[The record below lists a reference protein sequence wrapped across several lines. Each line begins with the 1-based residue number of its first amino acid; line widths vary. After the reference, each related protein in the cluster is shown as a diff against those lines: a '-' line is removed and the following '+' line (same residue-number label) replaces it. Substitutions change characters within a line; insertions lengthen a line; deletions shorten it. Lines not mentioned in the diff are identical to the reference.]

1 MTDTQGNSTID
12 TGAIVRSLLTISA
25 ALFPGASTL
34 GIFAQHPSE
43 VQTVLIL
50 AGNAL
55 SALWLYLR
63 QPHPAIENPILDAA
77 HWLRATFR
85 KRPAP

>member
-1 MTDTQGNSTID
+1 MTDAQGNSTLD
-12 TGAIVRSLLTISA
+12 TGAIVRSLLTIAA
-25 ALFPGASTL
+25 ALFPGASTV

-43 VQTVLIL
+43 VQTILIL

-63 QPHPAIENPILDAA
+63 QPHPWLREPVMDAA
-77 HWLRATFR
+77 HWIHATFR
-85 KRPAP
+85 KRPTV